1 MGFGK
6 WIGGV
11 MGFMAG
17 GPLGALAGYAL
28 GSFFDKATDLGNV
41 GSETAS
47 DDAYGK
53 WIGGVMGFM
62 AGGPLGALAG
72 YALGSFFDKA
82 TDLGNVGSE
91 TASDDA
97 YAGPAG
103 QRNSFLFSMLVMAS
117 YIIRA
122 DGRIMHSEM
131 EFVRRF
137 LRTNFGEA
145 AVAEGEQILL
155 NLFEQRKQM
164 ERTDPTAFRRT
175 IRDCG
180 AQIAANL
187 SYAYI
192 IRADGRIM
200 HSEMEFVR
208 RFLRTN
214 FGEAAVAEG
223 EQILLNLFEQ
233 RKQLER
239 TDPTAFRRT
248 IRDGGAQFAANLSY
262 GERVQLLSEQIL
274 LNLFEQRKQLERTDP
289 TAFRRTIRDGGA
301 QFAANL
307 SYGERVQLLSFLV
320 QIAQSDGRAC
330 AAEVDALKEVSQAMA
345 LSDQELGSLM
355 SLRSDSLED
364 AYKVLGS
371 GFSC

>member
-47 DDAYGK
+47 DDAY
-53 WIGGVMGFM
+53 
-62 AGGPLGALAG
+62 AG
-72 YALGSFFDKA
+72 S
-82 TDLGNVGSE
+82 
-91 TASDDA
+91 
-97 YAGPAG
+97 AG

-145 AVAEGEQILL
+145 AVTEGEQILL

-187 SYAYI
+187 SY
-192 IRADGRIM
+192 
-200 HSEMEFVR
+200 
-208 RFLRTN
+208 
-214 FGEAAVAEG
+214 
-223 EQILLNLFEQ
+223 
-233 RKQLER
+233 
-239 TDPTAFRRT
+239 
-248 IRDGGAQFAANLSY
+248 
-262 GERVQLLSEQIL
+262 GERL
-274 LNLFEQRKQLERTDP
+274 
-289 TAFRRTIRDGGA
+289 
-301 QFAANL
+301 
-307 SYGERVQLLSFLV
+307 QLLSFLV
-320 QIAQSDGRAC
+320 KIAQSDGNVC
-330 AAEVDALKEVSQAMA
+330 AAEVEALKEVSQAMA

-364 AYKVLGS
+364 AYKVLEISSSATDAEVRAAYRSLALKHHPDRVATLGEDIRKAAEEKFQQINAAKERIYKAR
-371 GFSC
+371 GMK